1 MSSGKQDKQ
10 QARWTTRTVE
20 GIVLTKLRDEG
31 EEGWI
36 GTVHGEA
43 WRFVQKG
50 DRKWQGFTVDHLT
63 GTARSFSL
71 KRTVRWVIEHREEW
85 QAKVAVRRAKGTR
98 MVDPSAA

>member
-1 MSSGKQDKQ
+1 MNSKVDKKSS
-10 QARWTTRTVE
+10 ARWRTRTVE
-20 GIVLTKLRDEG
+20 GIVLTKLLDAG

-36 GTVHGEA
+36 GSVHGEA

-50 DRKWQGFTVDHLT
+50 DRKWQGFTADHLT

-98 MVDPSAA
+98 MVDPAA